1 MGDPALELA
10 RASAANEP
18 SWGLRLA
25 QQVFAALLE
34 HGRRYSS
41 FRVAAHRQRARAGL
55 RGLSVDDRG
64 QLERWICLLWRS
76 RHGEGLAQSGR
87 ALGLID
93 ANLANAIGRC
103 MPCAAQAVRHGT
115 AGMEIAA

>member
-64 QLERWICLLWRS
+64 QLERWLALQVLTAPAADASGCLDT
-76 RHGEGLAQSGR
+76 LATVEPQLAGSVR
-87 ALGLID
+87 AQLTQQAARLDPDD
-93 ANLANAIGRC
+93 ATR
-103 MPCAAQAVRHGT
+103 AA
-115 AGMEIAA
+115 